1 MELYYSFS
9 VLIVLAS
16 LFAYINHRFIKLPSA
31 IGIMLMAIVASI
43 IIRFAGSSIFP
54 DATTKIFK
62 LISELDFTEVLMGA
76 MLNFLLFAGAIHVNF
91 ADLRKQRLPVLTFS
105 TISVVISTFV
115 IGVILYYV
123 APLFTINLPF
133 LYCLLFGA
141 LISPTDPIA
150 VLGILKKAN
159 VSKTLETKI
168 TGESLFNDGVAV
180 VLFAVIL
187 QLTHTDDAQISIG
200 SISLL
205 LAKEA
210 LGGLILGVLLG
221 YTASKALKSIDD
233 YVVSV
238 LITLSVV
245 MGGYLIA
252 RAFHI
257 SGPLT
262 MVAAGLLIGTYGK
275 RVSMSSLTKDYLT
288 KFWELIDEI
297 LNAIL
302 FLFIGF
308 ELLLIPDFETYW
320 LLSLATILVVLFA
333 RFISIWIPSLIVP
346 FQPKLSRGSLTMLVW
361 GGLRGGVSIALVI
374 SVSHGLYKEVLLE
387 MTYFVVVFS
396 IVIQGLTVGKVSEK
410 VLTKPVRKAKLS
422 EGQDKR

>member
-9 VLIVLAS
+9 ILIVLAS
-16 LFAYINHRFIKLPSA
+16 LFAYLNLKYVKLPST
-31 IGIMLMAIVASI
+31 IGIMLMAIIVSI
-43 IIRFAGSSIFP
+43 IIRFAGNSLFP
-54 DATTKIFK
+54 ETTSRLFK

-76 MLNFLLFAGAIHVNF
+76 MLNFLLFAGAVHVNI

-105 TISVVISTFV
+105 TISVIISTFA
-115 IGVILYYV
+115 IGGIFYYL
-123 APLFTINLPF
+123 APLLGVNLPF

-150 VLGILKKAN
+150 VLGILKKAK
-159 VSKTLETKI
+159 VSKSLETKI

-187 QLTHTDDAQISIG
+187 QLTQTDDAH
-200 SISLL
+200 ISLGTVSWL

-210 LGGLILGVLLG
+210 LGGLLLGALLG
-221 YTASKALKSIDD
+221 YTASKAIKTIDD
-233 YVVSV
+233 YIVTV

-252 RAFHI
+252 HAIHI

-262 MVAAGLLIGTYGK
+262 MVAAGLLIGNYGK
-275 RVSMSSLTKDYLT
+275 KVAMTPLTKDYLS

-297 LNAIL
+297 MNAIL

-308 ELLLIPDFETYW
+308 ELLLIPDFQTYW
-320 LLSLATILVVLFA
+320 LISVVAIFVVLFA

-346 FQPKLSRGSLTMLVW
+346 FKPKLSRGTLTVLVW
-361 GGLRGGVSIALVI
+361 GGLRGGVSIALVL
-374 SVSHGLYKEVLLE
+374 SVPNATYKALLLE

-396 IVIQGLTVGKVSEK
+396 IVVQGLTVGKVSNRALK
-410 VLTKPVRKAKLS
+410 KPTWKHAQLQEVEAS
-422 EGQDKR
+422 

>member
-16 LFAYINHRFIKLPSA
+16 LFAYINHRFLKLPSA
-31 IGIMLMAIVASI
+31 IGIMLMAIIVSI
-43 IIRFAGSSIFP
+43 VIRFAGQRLFP
-54 DATTKIFK
+54 ETTDRLFA
-62 LISELDFTEVLMGA
+62 LISGLDFTEVLMGA

-91 ADLRKQRLPVLTFS
+91 ADLKQQRLPVLTFS
-105 TISVVISTFV
+105 TISVVISTFT
-115 IGVILYYV
+115 IGVIFYYV
-123 APLFTINLPF
+123 APLFGIQLPF

-150 VLGILKKAN
+150 ILGILRKAK
-159 VSKTLETKI
+159 VTKSLETKI

-187 QLTHTDDAQISIG
+187 QLTRTSDTEISLISITW
-200 SISLL
+200 L

-210 LGGLILGVLLG
+210 IGGLFLGVVLG
-221 YTASKALKSIDD
+221 IIAARALKTIDD
-233 YVVSV
+233 YIVSV

-252 RAFHI
+252 QAFHI

-262 MVAAGLLIGTYGK
+262 MVAAGLFLGNYGR
-275 RVSMSSLTKDYLT
+275 RVVTSAVTKDYLT

-308 ELLLIPDFETYW
+308 ELLLIQDFSTYW
-320 LLSLATILVVLFA
+320 WISVAAIFIVLFA

-346 FQPKLSRGSLTMLVW
+346 FKPRLSRGSITLLVW

-374 SVSHGLYKEVLLE
+374 SVTHGAYAELLLE
-387 MTYFVVVFS
+387 MTYLVVVFS
-396 IVIQGLTVGKVSEK
+396 IVVQGLTVGKLSGSLLKIVN
-410 VLTKPVRKAKLS
+410 RKIEAADQHK
-422 EGQDKR
+422 

>member
-16 LFAYINHRFIKLPSA
+16 LFAYINLRFLKLPST
-31 IGIMLMAIVASI
+31 IGIMLMAIVVSI
-43 IIRFAGSSIFP
+43 IVRFFGNTLFP
-54 DATTKIFK
+54 ETTGKIFS
-62 LISELDFTEVLMGA
+62 LISGLDFTEVLMGA
-76 MLNFLLFAGAIHVNF
+76 MLNFLLFAGAIHVNI

-105 TISVVISTFV
+105 TISVIMSTFL
-115 IGVILYYV
+115 IGGLVYVV
-123 APLFTINLPF
+123 APLFKIDVPF
-133 LYCLLFGA
+133 IYCLLFGA

-159 VSKTLETKI
+159 VSKSLETKI

-180 VLFAVIL
+180 VLFSVIL
-187 QLTHTDDAQISIG
+187 QLTHTEDANISLG
-200 SISLL
+200 SISWL

-210 LGGLILGVLLG
+210 LGGLILGAALG
-221 YTASKALKSIDD
+221 FIASKALKAIND
-233 YVVSV
+233 YIVSV
-238 LITLSVV
+238 LLTLSVV
-245 MGGYLIA
+245 MGGYLVA
-252 RAFHI
+252 RYFHI

-262 MVAAGLLIGTYGK
+262 MVAAGLMIGNYGK
-275 RVSMSSLTKDYLT
+275 RTAMSALTKDYLT

-308 ELLLIPDFETYW
+308 ELLLIPDFEPYW
-320 LLSLATILVVLFA
+320 LISLAAIFIVLFC
-333 RFISIWIPSLIVP
+333 RFLSIWIPSLLVP
-346 FQPKLSRGSLTMLVW
+346 FKPRLSRGSLTMLVW

-374 SVSHGLYKEVLLE
+374 SVTSGPFKELLLE

-396 IVIQGLTVGKVSEK
+396 IVVQGLTVGKLSQI
-410 VLTKPVRKAKLS
+410 VLKKQNRRELMAEKAKR
-422 EGQDKR
+422 G

>member
-1 MELYYSFS
+1 VVS
-9 VLIVLAS
+9 IV
-16 LFAYINHRFIKLPSA
+16 
-31 IGIMLMAIVASI
+31 
-43 IIRFAGSSIFP
+43 IRFAGHTLFP
-54 DATTKIFK
+54 ETTDNLFT

-91 ADLRKQRLPVLTFS
+91 ADLKQQRLPVLTFS
-105 TISVVISTFV
+105 TISVIISTFT
-115 IGVILYYV
+115 IGVIFYYV
-123 APLFTINLPF
+123 APLFGIELPF
-133 LYCLLFGA
+133 LYCMLFGS

-150 VLGILKKAN
+150 VLGILRKAK
-159 VSKTLETKI
+159 VSKSLETKI

-187 QLTHTDDAQISIG
+187 QLTRTEDAQISIS
-200 SISLL
+200 SITWL

-210 LGGLILGVLLG
+210 IGGLFLGVVLG
-221 YTASKALKSIDD
+221 IIAARALKTVDD
-233 YVVSV
+233 YIVSV

-252 RAFHI
+252 QAFHI

-262 MVAAGLLIGTYGK
+262 MVAAGLFLGNYGRK
-275 RVSMSSLTKDYLT
+275 VVTSSVTKDYLT

-308 ELLLIPDFETYW
+308 ELLLIADFSTYW
-320 LLSLATILVVLFA
+320 LISVAAIFIVLFA

-346 FQPKLSRGSLTMLVW
+346 FKPRLSRGSITLLVW

-374 SVSHGLYKEVLLE
+374 SVTSGAYAELLLE

-396 IVIQGLTVGKVSEK
+396 IVVQGLTVGKLSGSLYKRVNKKLEEVEEK
-410 VLTKPVRKAKLS
+410 
-422 EGQDKR
+422 G

>member
-16 LFAYINHRFIKLPSA
+16 FFAYLNHRFLKLPPT
-31 IGIMLMAIVASI
+31 IGIMVMAIVVSI
-43 IIRFAGSSIFP
+43 ILRFSGHWLFP
-54 DATTKIFK
+54 VTTQK
-62 LISELDFTEVLMGA
+62 LLKLLSEFDFTEVLMGA

-91 ADLRKQRLPVLTFS
+91 ADLKEHRLPILTFS
-105 TISVVISTFV
+105 TISVIISTFV
-115 IGVILYYV
+115 IGGV
-123 APLFTINLPF
+123 LFYSVPFLGFDLPF

-159 VSKTLETKI
+159 VPKSLETKI
-168 TGESLFNDGVAV
+168 GGESLFNDGVAV

-187 QLTHTDDAQISIG
+187 ELAQSNTLDISIK
-200 SISLL
+200 SIAWL

-210 LGGLILGVLLG
+210 LGGLLLG
-221 YTASKALKSIDD
+221 ILLGFTASKAIKGIDD
-233 YVVSV
+233 YIVSV

-252 RAFHI
+252 QATHT

-262 MVAAGLLIGTYGK
+262 MVAAGLIIGNYGK
-275 RVSMSSLTKDYLT
+275 KVAMSAETKDYLT
-288 KFWELIDEI
+288 KFWELSDEI

-308 ELLLIPDFETYW
+308 ELLLIPDLKMKSYW
-320 LLSLATILVVLFA
+320 IISAVAIFVVLFA
-333 RFISIWIPSLIVP
+333 RFISIWLPSLIVP
-346 FQPKLSRGSLTMLVW
+346 FNPKLSKGTLTMLVW
-361 GGLRGGVSIALVI
+361 GGLRGGVSIALVLAVEDGI
-374 SVSHGLYKEVLLE
+374 YKDLLLQ

-396 IVIQGLTVGKVSEK
+396 IIFQGLTVGKVSGK
-410 VLTKPVRKAKLS
+410 VINRVVS
-422 EGQDKR
+422 S